1 MNIVVSFNEIKDIIS
16 KKTNNTINLDF
27 TRVDYRTVKVSYK
40 PVPFLPAVNVDVM
53 VAKVDNSQ
61 LVLSYKA
68 NPAVDMI
75 IKGVSNYLD
84 NHIPKEIIEL
94 DASIQCVCINLDKI
108 EQLQKPL
115 EMIELKQI
123 SFEKENVRAEIILKT
138 N

>member
-1 MNIVVSFNEIKDIIS
+1 MNISLSFNEIKDFIA
-16 KKTNNTINLDF
+16 KKTHQKINLDF
-27 TRVDYRTVKVSYK
+27 SYVCENTLRVSYK
-40 PVPFLPAVNVDVM
+40 PMLFLPAVNVNVQ
-53 VAKVDNSQ
+53 VRVSDNFRI
-61 LVLSYKA
+61 VLSYDT

-94 DASIQCVCINLDKI
+94 DASVQCVCINLDKI

-115 EMIELKQI
+115 EMTELKQI
-123 SFEKENVRAEIILKT
+123 SFDKESVRAEIILKS

>member
-1 MNIVVSFNEIKDIIS
+1 MNISISFNEIKDIIS
-16 KKTNNTINLDF
+16 KKTNGKVQLDF
-27 TRVDYRTVKVSYK
+27 SYVNNSTVKVSYK
-40 PVPFLPAVNVDVM
+40 PMAFLPAVNVDIM
-53 VAKVDNSQ
+53 VAKADNSQ

-68 NPAVDMI
+68 NNAVDMI
-75 IKGVSNYLD
+75 IKGLSNYLD

-115 EMIELKQI
+115 EMMELKQVY
-123 SFEKENVRAEIILKT
+123 FEKESVRAEIILKS

>member
-1 MNIVVSFNEIKDIIS
+1 MNISIFFNEIRDFIS
-16 KKTNNTINLDF
+16 KKTNDKVQLVFSYVNNSTI
-27 TRVDYRTVKVSYK
+27 KVLYK
-40 PVPFLPAVNVDVM
+40 PVAFLPAVNVDIM
-53 VAKVDNSQ
+53 VAKADNSQ

-68 NPAVDMI
+68 NNAVDMI
-75 IKGVSNYLD
+75 IKGLSNYFD

-94 DASIQCVCINLDKI
+94 DASVQCVCINLDKI

>member
-1 MNIVVSFNEIKDIIS
+1 MNISISFNEIKDIIS

-27 TRVDYRTVKVSYK
+27 TCVDYRTVKVSYK
-40 PVPFLPAVNVDVM
+40 PMPFLPAVNVDVM

-115 EMIELKQI
+115 EMTELKQI
-123 SFEKENVRAEIILKT
+123 YFEKENVCAEIILKS

>member
-1 MNIVVSFNEIKDIIS
+1 MNISISFNEIRDFIS
-16 KKTNNTINLDF
+16 KKTNGKVQLDF
-27 TRVDYRTVKVSYK
+27 SYVNNSTVKVSYK
-40 PVPFLPAVNVDVM
+40 PMPFLPAVNVDVM

-75 IKGVSNYLD
+75 IKGISNYLD

-94 DASIQCVCINLDKI
+94 DASIQCVCVNLDKI

-115 EMIELKQI
+115 EMMELKQI
-123 SFEKENVRAEIILKT
+123 SFEKENVRVEIILKT

>member
-1 MNIVVSFNEIKDIIS
+1 MNITLSFNEVKNIIS

-27 TRVDYRTVKVSYK
+27 TCVDYRTVKVSYK
-40 PVPFLPAVNVDVM
+40 PMPFLPAVNVDVM

-75 IKGVSNYLD
+75 IKGISNYLD

-94 DASIQCVCINLDKI
+94 DASVQCVCINLDKI

-115 EMIELKQI
+115 EMTELKQI
-123 SFEKENVRAEIILKT
+123 YFEKENVCAEIILKS

>member
-1 MNIVVSFNEIKDIIS
+1 MNILVSFNEIKDIIS

-40 PVPFLPAVNVDVM
+40 PMQFLPTVNVDVM

-68 NPAVDMI
+68 NPAVNMI

-123 SFEKENVRAEIILKT
+123 SFEKENVRAEIVLKT

>member
-1 MNIVVSFNEIKDIIS
+1 MKATLSFNEIKDFIS
-16 KKTNNTINLDF
+16 KKTNNKINLDF
-27 TRVDYRTVKVSYK
+27 TCVDYRTVKVSYK
-40 PVPFLPAVNVDVM
+40 PMQFLPTVNVDVM

-108 EQLQKPL
+108 EQLQKLL
-115 EMIELKQI
+115 EMVELKQI
-123 SFEKENVRAEIILKT
+123 SFEKENVRAEIVLKS

>member
-1 MNIVVSFNEIKDIIS
+1 MNISISFNEIKDIIS
-16 KKTNNTINLDF
+16 KKTNNKINLDF
-27 TRVDYRTVKVSYK
+27 AYVCYNTVKVSYK
-40 PVPFLPAVNVDVM
+40 PMAFLPAVNVDVM

-68 NPAVDMI
+68 NNAVDMI
-75 IKGVSNYLD
+75 IKGFSNYLE
-84 NHIPKEIIEL
+84 NHIPREIIEF
-94 DASIQCVCINLDKI
+94 DASVQCVCINLDKI

-115 EMIELKQI
+115 EMMELKQI

>member
-1 MNIVVSFNEIKDIIS
+1 MNITISFNEIKDFIS

-40 PVPFLPAVNVDVM
+40 PMQFLPAVNVDVM

-75 IKGVSNYLD
+75 IKGISNYLD

-123 SFEKENVRAEIILKT
+123 SFEKENVRAEIVLKS

>member
-40 PVPFLPAVNVDVM
+40 PMPFLPAVNVDVM

-68 NPAVDMI
+68 TPAVDMI

-123 SFEKENVRAEIILKT
+123 SFEKENVRAEIVLKS

>member
-1 MNIVVSFNEIKDIIS
+1 MNIVVSFNEIKDFIS

-40 PVPFLPAVNVDVM
+40 PMQFLPTVNVDVM

-75 IKGVSNYLD
+75 IKGVSN
-84 NHIPKEIIEL
+84 
-94 DASIQCVCINLDKI
+94 
-108 EQLQKPL
+108 
-115 EMIELKQI
+115 
-123 SFEKENVRAEIILKT
+123 
-138 N
+138 

>member
-1 MNIVVSFNEIKDIIS
+1 MNISISFNEIKDFIAE
-16 KKTNNTINLDF
+16 KTNGKIDLDF
-27 TRVDYRTVKVSYK
+27 TCVCANTVKVSYK
-40 PVPFLPAVNVDVM
+40 PMAFLPAVNVDVM

-61 LVLSYKA
+61 LVLSYTA
-68 NPAVDMI
+68 NPAIDMI

-94 DASIQCVCINLDKI
+94 DASLQCVCINLDKI

-115 EMIELKQI
+115 EMTELKQI
-123 SFEKENVRAEIILKT
+123 YFKKENVCAEIILKS

>member
-1 MNIVVSFNEIKDIIS
+1 MNITISFNEIKDIIS
-16 KKTNNTINLDF
+16 KKTNNKIDLDF
-27 TRVDYRTVKVSYK
+27 TYVDYRTVKVSYK
-40 PVPFLPAVNVDVM
+40 PMAFLPTVNVDVM

-115 EMIELKQI
+115 EMMELKQI
-123 SFEKENVRAEIILKT
+123 SFEKENVRAEIFLKS

>member
-40 PVPFLPAVNVDVM
+40 PMQFLPAVNVDVM

-68 NPAVDMI
+68 TPAVDMI
-75 IKGVSNYLD
+75 IKGISNYLD

>member
-1 MNIVVSFNEIKDIIS
+1 MNITISFNEIKNIIL
-16 KKTNNTINLDF
+16 KKTNGKVNLDF
-27 TRVDYRTVKVSYK
+27 TCVDYRTVRVSYK
-40 PVPFLPAVNVDVM
+40 PMAFLPAVNVDIM
-53 VAKVDNSQ
+53 VAKADNSQ

-68 NPAVDMI
+68 NNAVDMI
-75 IKGVSNYLD
+75 IKGLSNYLD

-94 DASIQCVCINLDKI
+94 DASVQCVCINLDKI

-115 EMIELKQI
+115 EMMELKQI

>member
-1 MNIVVSFNEIKDIIS
+1 MNILVSFNEIKDFIS
-16 KKTNNTINLDF
+16 KKTNNKVNLDF
-27 TRVDYRTVKVSYK
+27 TYVDYRTVKVLYK
-40 PVPFLPAVNVDVM
+40 PMAFLPAVNVDVM

-75 IKGVSNYLD
+75 IKGISNYLD

>member
-1 MNIVVSFNEIKDIIS
+1 MNITLSFNEIKDIIL
-16 KKTNNTINLDF
+16 KKTNGKVNLDF

-40 PVPFLPAVNVDVM
+40 PMQFLPAVNVDVM

-75 IKGVSNYLD
+75 IKGLSNYLD

-94 DASIQCVCINLDKI
+94 DASVQCVCINLDKI

-115 EMIELKQI
+115 EMIELKQVY
-123 SFEKENVRAEIILKT
+123 FEKENVRAEIILKS

>member
-40 PVPFLPAVNVDVM
+40 PMPFLPTVNVDVM

-75 IKGVSNYLD
+75 IKGVSDYLD

-94 DASIQCVCINLDKI
+94 DASVQCVCINLDKI

-123 SFEKENVRAEIILKT
+123 SFEKENVRAEIVLKT

>member
-1 MNIVVSFNEIKDIIS
+1 MNILVSFNEIKDIIS

-40 PVPFLPAVNVDVM
+40 PMPFLPAVNVDVM

-75 IKGVSNYLD
+75 IKGVSYYLD
-84 NHIPKEIIEL
+84 NHIPKEIIDL

-115 EMIELKQI
+115 EMMELKQI
-123 SFEKENVRAEIILKT
+123 SFEKENVRAEIVLKT

>member
-1 MNIVVSFNEIKDIIS
+1 MNITLSFNEIKNIIL
-16 KKTNNTINLDF
+16 KKTNGKVNLDF
-27 TRVDYRTVKVSYK
+27 TCVDYRTVRVSYK
-40 PVPFLPAVNVDVM
+40 PMAFLPAVNVDVM

-75 IKGVSNYLD
+75 IKGLSDYLD

-115 EMIELKQI
+115 EMMELKQVY
-123 SFEKENVRAEIILKT
+123 FEKESVRAEIILKS

>member
-40 PVPFLPAVNVDVM
+40 PMQFLPAVNVDVM

-75 IKGVSNYLD
+75 IKGISNYLD

-115 EMIELKQI
+115 EMTELKQI
-123 SFEKENVRAEIILKT
+123 SFEKENVCAEIVLKS

>member
-40 PVPFLPAVNVDVM
+40 PMQFLPAVNVDVM

-75 IKGVSNYLD
+75 IKGISNYLD

>member
-1 MNIVVSFNEIKDIIS
+1 MNITLSFNEIKDIIS

-27 TRVDYRTVKVSYK
+27 TCVDYRTVKVSYK
-40 PVPFLPAVNVDVM
+40 PMPFLPAVNVDVM

-94 DASIQCVCINLDKI
+94 DVSIQCVCINLDKI

>member
-1 MNIVVSFNEIKDIIS
+1 MKATLSFNEIKDIIS

-27 TRVDYRTVKVSYK
+27 TCVDYRTVKVSYK
-40 PVPFLPAVNVDVM
+40 PMPFLPAVNVDVM

-115 EMIELKQI
+115 EMTELKQI
-123 SFEKENVRAEIILKT
+123 SFEKENVCAEIVLKS